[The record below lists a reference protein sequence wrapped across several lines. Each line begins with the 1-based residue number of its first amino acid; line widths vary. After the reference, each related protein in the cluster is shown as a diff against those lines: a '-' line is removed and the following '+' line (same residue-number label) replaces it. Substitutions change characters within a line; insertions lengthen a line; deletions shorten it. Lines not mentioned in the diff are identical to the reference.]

1 MNEGVVD
8 ELAEK
13 SSRAMIKTLMF
24 TDIEGSTL
32 LLQQLGDHYKA
43 LLLRHHEI
51 VRETISQNHGIED
64 GTQGDSFLAL
74 FETTAQA
81 LDTAISIQR
90 RLKDEEWPLG
100 VDLRVRIG
108 LHKGIIE
115 EYRGQLVGYDLHL
128 AARVADAAN
137 GGQILLSR
145 NAHSSLTEADLQK
158 WGVAVRALGL
168 HRLKAIRYPESI
180 FDVVDPQTGDESRPI
195 RTAQTRKTN
204 ITQSRGPIIGRDKE
218 IAEIQNLL
226 SDGER
231 RLVTLTGMGGTG
243 KTSIAQYVAEQ
254 WLQNTQE
261 GTYFVD
267 LSGLEGAGL
276 VGSSIAQAL
285 GVRDYPGRPVEL
297 DIAAFIGD
305 EKMLLV
311 LDTFEHVAAA
321 AVLVGDLLNDCPNL
335 RVLATSRSELGV
347 GSEKLYPIEPLRLP
361 DPRDITP
368 EDSGAMRL
376 FVEAVQEK
384 SPDFVVTAGNRATV
398 AAIVTRLEGIPL
410 AITLAAAR
418 MALLPLEQLHQR
430 LETQLGLLRSSKQDS
445 GRHRTLRT
453 AIRWSDSLLDEEQR
467 DVFLRLSVF
476 VGGFS
481 IETVEST
488 LARLPGVDADVLDAV
503 ASLDTQN
510 LIYRRTINGT
520 PRFGMFDMV
529 REYALDELTRSGGKD
544 ETQKAFLEHF
554 ASFAESCG
562 LKALGE
568 DQREIVSAIINE
580 TDNIRHALN
589 IALELKD
596 IDSVARIIDGLYWYW
611 ISQGHFTE
619 SLQWISKA
627 NALIEELGNSK
638 AGATIQMAAAYTKAM
653 AGDYPGAYQHGKA
666 AENGF
671 TELGHEHASK
681 KSGMIHAICGA
692 ATGAIEDPTN
702 IVTECIAHMQSKGD
716 NYFTALGLIIMGEG
730 ARMEGMREAAE
741 ECYLQALELLAVEKN
756 SFWPGLLKQNLA
768 HFRLSEGKPDDA
780 ALLLAEAFDLGQKF
794 DYRIVVN
801 LCVAGFGGLAMA
813 QGDPA
818 RAARFLGAV
827 DHNIRKIGVDFEP
840 TDKADIAAYVDAAKA
855 ALGPEK
861 YAEYSEA
868 GAADDW
874 ITIQSEARAS
884 AGPEQ
889 LDV

>member
-1 MNEGVVD
+1 MSEGVVD
-8 ELAEK
+8 ELAER
-13 SSRAMIKTLMF
+13 SSSAMIKTLMF

-43 LLLRHHEI
+43 LLVRHHEI
-51 VRETISQNHGIED
+51 IRESLNQYHGTED

-74 FETTAQA
+74 FDTTAEA
-81 LDTAISIQR
+81 LDSAVSIQR
-90 RLKDEEWPLG
+90 RLKEEEWPLN

-108 LHKGIIE
+108 LHKGIVE

-145 NAHSSLTEADLQK
+145 NAHSALADADLQK
-158 WGVAVRALGL
+158 WGVVVRDLGP

-204 ITQSRGPIIGRDKE
+204 ITQSRGPIIGRDRE
-218 IAEIQNLL
+218 VAEIQKFL
-226 SDGER
+226 SGGER

-254 WLQNTQE
+254 WLLNTEE

-267 LSGLEGAGL
+267 LGGLDGAAL

-311 LDTFEHVAAA
+311 LDTFEHVSAA
-321 AVLVGDLLNDCPNL
+321 AVLVGDLLNECPNL

-347 GSEKLYPIEPLRLP
+347 ASEKLYPIEPLSLP
-361 DPRDITP
+361 DPKDITP

-384 SPDFVVTAGNRATV
+384 TPDFVVTAGNRATV

-418 MALLPLEQLHQR
+418 MALLPIEQLHQR

-488 LARLPGVDADVLDAV
+488 LLRLPGMDADILDAV

-510 LIYRRTINGT
+510 LIYRRTVNGV

-529 REYALDELTRSGGKD
+529 REYALDELVRNGEKD
-544 ETQKAFLEHF
+544 ETQRVFLEHF
-554 ASFAESCG
+554 KSFAESCG
-562 LKALGE
+562 LNALGE
-568 DQREIVSAIINE
+568 DQSAIVSAIVQE
-580 TDNIRHALN
+580 TDNIRHALT

-611 ISQGHFTE
+611 ISQGQFTE
-619 SLQWISKA
+619 SLQWIAKA
-627 NALIEELGNSK
+627 NALFEELGSSE

-653 AGDYPGAYQHGKA
+653 AGDYPGAYEHGKA
-666 AENGF
+666 AEQIF

-692 ATGAIEDPTN
+692 ATGAIDDPTD
-702 IVTECIAHMQSKGD
+702 IVTECIAQMQSKGD

-730 ARMEGMREAAE
+730 ARMENMRDAAE
-741 ECYLQALELLAVEKN
+741 ECYLQALDVLAIEKN

-768 HFRLSEGKPDDA
+768 HFRLSEGKPEDA
-780 ALLLAEAFDLGQKF
+780 ATLLAEAFDLGQKF

-801 LCVAGFGGLAMA
+801 LCVAGFGGLAIA

-827 DHNIRKIGVDFEP
+827 DHNISKIGVDFEP
-840 TDKADIAAYVDAAKA
+840 TDKADIATYVDAAKA

-861 YAEYSEA
+861 FKEYAEA
-868 GAADDW
+868 GATADW
-874 ITIQSEARAS
+874 IAIQSEARAT
-884 AGPEQ
+884 AGIG
-889 LDV
+889 